1 MNKTKKNKS
10 ITPSKS
16 EALQTESA
24 LKREFMALTKE
35 ENSDG
40 IAGRIRYDARRN
52 AFYITYANS
61 DDRDWLKLSDVFALI
76 ARDDVVFLSKN
87 DRRMFVEKISECQDV
102 ANRRRNVRRRA
113 ALVAIPTTVG
123 LAALAI
129 GAASIAFSGKRSK

>member
-1 MNKTKKNKS
+1 MKKTNNHES
-10 ITPSKS
+10 IAPSKS
-16 EALQTESA
+16 AALQTESA
-24 LKREFMALTKE
+24 LKREFMALTNE
-35 ENSDG
+35 ENDEG

-102 ANRRRNVRRRA
+102 ANRRKNIRRRA

-123 LAALAI
+123 LTALAI
-129 GAASIAFSGKRSK
+129 GAASIAFYGKRNK